1 MNKFQIKNQK
11 DKDIA
16 ATHGILDHGYAD
28 DEQLYISFGPST
40 NGVQQSCAFLSM
52 PSCIAESK
60 LWAAENKLKFND
72 CKTNSLLISS
82 KLL

>member
-1 MNKFQIKNQK
+1 MYNRPIH
-11 DKDIA
+11 DIA

-28 DEQLYISFGPST
+28 DEQLYISFSPST

-72 CKTNSLLISS
+72 CKTINALLISS